1 MKHQMFAILLVVGCA
16 APAAAQTSETS
27 LRRQES
33 SDKLGA
39 ESAALDQ
46 AKMVQAQIVGKMR
59 ERMPLEARTTAGA
72 PYSADAV
79 IESTQ
84 VLADGNRINRKTTT
98 RIYRDSEGRT
108 RRDQLNEAG
117 AVESTFVVDPSA
129 GTSYV
134 FEQRVHGPLETVTL
148 DGPGIP
154 GREGSFGVATF
165 KGNVGVFKGG
175 NEFFYENQVESKPA
189 SEDEAKAKDAAKMK
203 IARARTEFHLAERG
217 PDGQDVREDLGTST
231 IEGLPATGTR
241 TTTTIAAGAIGNVQP
256 IKIVSEEWF
265 SQDLQVLMLTKHNDP
280 RSGETVYRLLNV
292 VRAEPDPS
300 LFAVPAD
307 EPIGGKPGV
316 RLREERSR

>member
-1 MKHQMFAILLVVGCA
+1 MKYQMFALLLVVGCA
-16 APAAAQTSETS
+16 APAVAQTSEAG
-27 LRRQES
+27 LRRQEL
-33 SDKLGA
+33 SDKLAA
-39 ESAALDQ
+39 EESGPFERQ
-46 AKMVQAQIVGKMR
+46 VKVVGKMR
-59 ERMPLEARTTAGA
+59 ERMPLETRTTVGA

-79 IESTQ
+79 TESTQ

-98 RIYRDSEGRT
+98 RIYRDGEGRT

-117 AVESTFVVDPSA
+117 AVESTFVVDPSG

-134 FEQRVHGPLETVTL
+134 FEQKVRGPGETVTL
-148 DGPGIP
+148 DPAGIA
-154 GREGSFGVATF
+154 GHEGTFGVATF

-175 NEFFYENQVESKPA
+175 DEFFYENRVESKPA
-189 SEDEAKAKDAAKMK
+189 TEDEAKAKMVRGKMEYRT
-203 IARARTEFHLAERG
+203 AQERAE
-217 PDGQDVREDLGTST
+217 DGQSVREDLGTST

-241 TTTTIAAGAIGNVQP
+241 TSTTIAAGAIGNVQP

-265 SQDLQVLMLTKHNDP
+265 SPDLQVLVLTKHNDP

-307 EPIGGKPGV
+307 EAPGKPGV
-316 RLREERSR
+316 RLREDRSR

>member
-1 MKHQMFAILLVVGCA
+1 MKYQMFAILLVVACA
-16 APAAAQTSETS
+16 APAVAQTSETG

-33 SDKLGA
+33 SDKLTA

-59 ERMPLEARTTAGA
+59 ERMPLEARTTVGA

-79 IESTQ
+79 TESTQ
-84 VLADGNRINRKTTT
+84 VLPDGNRINRKTTT

-134 FEQRVHGPLETVTL
+134 FEQRVNGLGEATL
-148 DGPGIP
+148 DGPPGIP
-154 GREGSFGVATF
+154 GHEATFGVATF
-165 KGNVGVFKGG
+165 KGNVGVLKGG
-175 NEFFYENQVESKPA
+175 NEFFYENRVESKPET
-189 SEDEAKAKDAAKMK
+189 EDEAKDEAK
-203 IARARTEFHLAERG
+203 RARSRTAFRVTKDSGFE
-217 PDGQDVREDLGTST
+217 GQGVREDLGTST

-265 SQDLQVLMLTKHNDP
+265 SQDLQVLVLTKHNDP

-307 EPIGGKPGV
+307 EAPMKPGM
-316 RLREERSR
+316 RIPAERPR

>member
-1 MKHQMFAILLVVGCA
+1 MKNQMFAILLVVGCA
-16 APAAAQTSETS
+16 APAVAQTSEAG

-33 SDKLGA
+33 SDRVAA

-46 AKMVQAQIVGKMR
+46 AKMVQAQVVGKMR
-59 ERMPLEARTTAGA
+59 ERMPLEARTTVGA

-79 IESTQ
+79 TESTQ
-84 VLADGNRINRKTTT
+84 ALPDGNRINWKTTT

-134 FEQRVHGPLETVTL
+134 FEQRTHGPLETVTL

-154 GREGSFGVATF
+154 GREGAFGVTTF
-165 KGNVGVFKGG
+165 KGNVGVLKGNGG
-175 NEFFYENQVESKPA
+175 NEFFYENRVESKSA
-189 SEDEAKAKDAAKMK
+189 AEDEAKAKIVQDRM
-203 IARARTEFHLAERG
+203 EFHVRTDGAG
-217 PDGQDVREDLGTST
+217 DGQGVREDLGTST

-265 SQDLQVLMLTKHNDP
+265 SQDLQVLVLTKHNDP

-307 EPIGGKPGV
+307 EPIGGKPGL
-316 RLREERSR
+316 RLRQDRSR

>member
-1 MKHQMFAILLVVGCA
+1 MRNQVFAILLVVGCA
-16 APAAAQTSETS
+16 APAAAQTSEAD
-27 LRRQES
+27 LLRQES
-33 SDKLGA
+33 ADQL
-39 ESAALDQ
+39 AADGSGIFERQ
-46 AKMVQAQIVGKMR
+46 VKMVGKMR
-59 ERMPLEARTTAGA
+59 ERMPLESRTTLGA

-79 IESTQ
+79 TESTQ
-84 VLADGNRINRKTTT
+84 VLADGNRINRKATT

-117 AVESTFVVDPSA
+117 VVESTFVVDPSG

-134 FEQRVHGPLETVTL
+134 FENVQGPRDVLTFDPAGT
-148 DGPGIP
+148 P

-165 KGNVGVFKGG
+165 KGNVGMLKSGD
-175 NEFFYENQVESKPA
+175 EFFYQNRVESRSE
-189 SEDEAKAKDAAKMK
+189 SEDEEKAKDESKRVRSKMEYRTLKDRAA
-203 IARARTEFHLAERG
+203 
-217 PDGQDVREDLGTST
+217 DGQSAREDLGTST

-265 SQDLQVLMLTKHNDP
+265 SQDLQVLVLTKHNDP
-280 RSGETVYRLLNV
+280 RSGETVYRLINV

-307 EPIGGKPGV
+307 EVPMKPGMRV
-316 RLREERSR
+316 PAERPR

>member
-1 MKHQMFAILLVVGCA
+1 MRYQMFAILLVVGCA
-16 APAAAQTSETS
+16 APAAAQTSDGG

-33 SDKLGA
+33 SDTL
-39 ESAALDQ
+39 AADGPGVFERQ
-46 AKMVQAQIVGKMR
+46 VKMVGKMR
-59 ERMPLEARTTAGA
+59 ERMPLEARTTIGA
-72 PYSADAV
+72 PYSAEAV
-79 IESTQ
+79 TESTQ
-84 VLADGNRINRKTTT
+84 VLQDGNRINRKTTT

-117 AVESTFVVDPSA
+117 AVESTFVVDPSG
-129 GTSYV
+129 GTSYA
-134 FEQRVHGPLETVTL
+134 FEQSVHGPSETMTG
-148 DGPGIP
+148 DPAGSP

-165 KGNVGVFKGG
+165 RGNVGVVKGSD
-175 NEFFYENQVESKPA
+175 EFFYENRVESRSEA
-189 SEDEAKAKDAAKMK
+189 EDEPNAKMTQGKTEFLFAKARAA
-203 IARARTEFHLAERG
+203 
-217 PDGQDVREDLGTST
+217 DGQSVREDLGTST

-265 SQDLQVLMLTKHNDP
+265 SQDLQVLVLTKHNDP

-307 EPIGGKPGV
+307 AAPGKPGV

>member
-1 MKHQMFAILLVVGCA
+1 M
-16 APAAAQTSETS
+16 
-27 LRRQES
+27 
-33 SDKLGA
+33 
-39 ESAALDQ
+39 
-46 AKMVQAQIVGKMR
+46 VGKMR
-59 ERMPLEARTTAGA
+59 ERMPLESRTTVGA

-79 IESTQ
+79 TESTQ

-117 AVESTFVVDPSA
+117 AVESTFVVDPSG

-134 FEQRVHGPLETVTL
+134 FEQRVKGPGEAVTI
-148 DGPGIP
+148 DGLGIP
-154 GREGSFGVATF
+154 GRDGAFGVTTF
-165 KGNVGVFKGG
+165 KGNVGVLKADGG
-175 NEFFYENQVESKPA
+175 NEFFYENRVESRA
-189 SEDEAKAKDAAKMK
+189 EEHEAKAKDQAKMK
-203 IARARTEFHLAERG
+203 AGRARTEFHLAERV
-217 PDGQDVREDLGTST
+217 PDGQGVREDLGTST

-265 SQDLQVLMLTKHNDP
+265 SQDLQVLLLTKHNDP

-307 EPIGGKPGV
+307 DVPMKPGMRV
-316 RLREERSR
+316 PAERPR